1 MKKALIAA
9 TAAALIAGSAAT
21 YAANT
26 GPGPGRGERWQPSA
40 ADFAALTDA
49 RIAGL
54 KAGLK
59 LTPDQEKLWP
69 QVETTLRDVA
79 KDRAARMEQAREAR
93 KAADGARPDPI
104 TRMRNAA
111 TRMDAAAADL
121 RKVAD
126 ASQPLYNALDE
137 AQKQRLNVLLR
148 QNFKGMGIHHG
159 GPYGGPR
166 RG

>member
-9 TAAALIAGSAAT
+9 TAAALIAGSAVS

-26 GPGPGRGERWQPSA
+26 GGPGKGDRWQPSA

-59 LTPDQEKLWP
+59 LTPEQEKLWP
-69 QVETTLRDVA
+69 QVETTLRDVS

-93 KAADGARPDPI
+93 KADDGARPDPI
-104 TRMRNAA
+104 ARMRNAA
-111 TRMDAAAADL
+111 TRMDATAADL

-126 ASQPLYNALDE
+126 ASQPLYNVLDE

-148 QNFKGMGIHHG
+148 QNFKGMGMHHG
-159 GPYGGPR
+159 APHGGPR

>member
-26 GPGPGRGERWQPSA
+26 ERGPGRADRWQPTT
-40 ADFAALTDA
+40 ADYAALADA
-49 RIAGL
+49 RIASL

-69 QVETTLRDVA
+69 QVESTLREVS
-79 KDRAARMEQAREAR
+79 KDRAARMQQAREAR
-93 KAADGARPDPI
+93 KANDGARPDPI

-111 TRMDAAAADL
+111 TRMDAAAVDL
-121 RKVAD
+121 RKLAD
-126 ASQPLYNALDE
+126 ASQPLYNTLDE
-137 AQKQRLNVLLR
+137 SQKQRLNILLR
-148 QNFKGMGIHHG
+148 QNMKGMGMMHHG
-159 GPYGGPR
+159 GPHGPR